1 MPDDVHRQGKTI
13 AEIKEGDSLTVT
25 ESISERD
32 LLIYLGLTNDNNP
45 LYIQNE
51 YAQKLGYA
59 GPVVPLVL
67 LSGIITSSVSKLL
80 PGPGSEVVN
89 FSANFIRPVYHD
101 EIVTFSFEV
110 IKVDTMKEVVMIS
123 VEGNNR
129 QNERVLDSV
138 VMARPP
144 RQQD

>member
-1 MPDDVHRQGKTI
+1 M
-13 AEIKEGDSLTVT
+13 
-25 ESISERD
+25 
-32 LLIYLGLTNDNNP
+32 
-45 LYIQNE
+45 
-51 YAQKLGYA
+51 
-59 GPVVPLVL
+59 
-67 LSGIITSSVSKLL
+67 
-80 PGPGSEVVN
+80 N

-123 VEGNNR
+123 VEGSNR

>member
-51 YAQKLGYA
+51 YAQKLGHA
-59 GPVVPLVL
+59 GPVVPPVL

-89 FSANFIRPVYHD
+89 FSANS
-101 EIVTFSFEV
+101 IVVNFGIIIHKILLLSS
-110 IKVDTMKEVVMIS
+110 I
-123 VEGNNR
+123 
-129 QNERVLDSV
+129 
-138 VMARPP
+138 
-144 RQQD
+144 

>member
-59 GPVVPLVL
+59 GPVVPPVL
-67 LSGIITSSVSKLL
+67 LSVIITSSVSKLL

>member
-25 ESISERD
+25 ENDSERERW
-32 LLIYLGLTNDNNP
+32 IYLGLTNDNNP

-51 YAQKLGYA
+51 YAQKLGHA
-59 GPVVPLVL
+59 GPVVPPVL

-123 VEGNNR
+123 VEGSNR

>member
-1 MPDDVHRQGKTI
+1 MSILGKFHI
-13 AEIKEGDSLTVT
+13 ILTKKARI
-25 ESISERD
+25 SILR
-32 LLIYLGLTNDNNP
+32 LLTKW
-45 LYIQNE
+45 YIQNE
-51 YAQKLGYA
+51 YAQKLGHA
-59 GPVVPLVL
+59 GPVVPPVL

-123 VEGNNR
+123 VEGSNR

>member
-1 MPDDVHRQGKTI
+1 MPDDVHRQGKPITAI
-13 AEIKEGDSLTVT
+13 SEGDSLTVT

-51 YAQKLGYA
+51 YAKSLGHKKTI
-59 GPVVPLVL
+59 VPPIL

-80 PGPGSEVVN
+80 PGPGSEIVN
-89 FSANFIRPVYHD
+89 LSANFIMPVYHD
-101 EIVTFSFEV
+101 EIITFSFEV
-110 IKVDTMKEVVMIS
+110 IKVDLMKEVVMIS
-123 VEGNNR
+123 VEATNS
-129 QNERVLDSV
+129 QDERVLDSV

-144 RQQD
+144 RQE

>member
-1 MPDDVHRQGKTI
+1 MHRQGKTI

-59 GPVVPLVL
+59 GPVVPPVL

>member
-51 YAQKLGYA
+51 YAQKLGHA
-59 GPVVPLVL
+59 GPVVPPVL

-89 FSANFIRPVYHD
+89 FSANFIRPVDHD

-110 IKVDTMKEVVMIS
+110 IKVETIKEVVMIS
-123 VEGNNR
+123 VEGSNR
-129 QNERVLDSV
+129 QNERVLDPV

-144 RQQD
+144 RQED